1 MAMNTPYLGNSL
13 SAVSNVN
20 TPMIRTG
27 LTELTSNVSLPGFV
41 DVNSGLTQAE
51 LLSYATTASATSAI
65 LPDGAFG
72 VYFRSATSARLVYR
86 SGATTYT
93 WIATTGAV
101 L

>member
-1 MAMNTPYLGNSL
+1 MCSSDL
-13 SAVSNVN
+13 NVN

-27 LTELTSNVSLPGFV
+27 LTELISNVSLPGLT
-41 DVNSGLTQAE
+41 DLQSARTQSGT
-51 LLSYATTASATSAI
+51 LSYATTASATSTI

-72 VYFRSATSARLVYR
+72 VYFQSVTSARLCFR